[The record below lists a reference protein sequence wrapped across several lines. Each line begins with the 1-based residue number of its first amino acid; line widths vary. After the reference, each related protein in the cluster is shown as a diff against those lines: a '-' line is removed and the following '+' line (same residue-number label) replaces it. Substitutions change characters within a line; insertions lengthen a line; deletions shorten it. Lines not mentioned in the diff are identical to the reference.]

1 MSNRRKFIKQL
12 AATGVAGYMPSMLFS
27 QKVLS
32 QNMIWAN
39 MLSLHYNRSDNT
51 PPEYRSPVFETN
63 DCRETW
69 QWARQYRSFLTF
81 DETVW
86 NTLLEEMVVAG
97 MNMVVLNIGD
107 GIKYECHPE
116 IAVEN
121 AYT

>member
-1 MSNRRKFIKQL
+1 MFLKPFNLIETLFNCIKIIFMSNRRKFIKQL
-12 AATGVAGYMPSMLFS
+12 SATGVAGYMPSMIFS

-32 QNMIWAN
+32 QNMICAN

-81 DETVW
+81 DE
-86 NTLLEEMVVAG
+86 L
-97 MNMVVLNIGD
+97 
-107 GIKYECHPE
+107 
-116 IAVEN
+116 
-121 AYT
+121 